1 MNPVRRDTMAG
12 RVYLDLQAL
21 ARRNG
26 RPTQELL
33 VLYVLERFL
42 FRLSRSDYR
51 DRLVLKGG
59 MLLAALDSRRPT
71 ADIDF
76 LANAVA
82 NDVETIAGVVRSICA
97 TTVDDGA
104 AYEPDRLTARIIRDA
119 ELYAGVRMAVP
130 ARVDRARTALRV
142 DVNVGDPVT
151 PGPVEVD
158 YPGLLE
164 GSFSLLG
171 YPLPTVIAEKVVTM
185 IDRGTATTRERDFAD
200 VALLS
205 RRHPVEAAELLA
217 AVRAT
222 AEHRGSALRPLAG
235 WLDALGPA
243 RQASWSAYVARSGL
257 ADLLPADYSEAIAT
271 VAEFVDP
278 LLIGAVTN
286 ARWDPLTRR
295 WTDKV
300 NL

>member
-82 NDVETIAGVVRSICA
+82 NDVETIAGVVRSISA

-104 AYEPDRLTARIIRDA
+104 AYEPDRLTARIIKTRSC
-119 ELYAGVRMAVP
+119 
-130 ARVDRARTALRV
+130 
-142 DVNVGDPVT
+142 T
-151 PGPVEVD
+151 PEFGWRFR
-158 YPGLLE
+158 L
-164 GSFSLLG
+164 GS
-171 YPLPTVIAEKVVTM
+171 IE
-185 IDRGTATTRERDFAD
+185 
-200 VALLS
+200 
-205 RRHPVEAAELLA
+205 
-217 AVRAT
+217 
-222 AEHRGSALRPLAG
+222 
-235 WLDALGPA
+235 LGP
-243 RQASWSAYVARSGL
+243 RFASMSMS
-257 ADLLPADYSEAIAT
+257 
-271 VAEFVDP
+271 
-278 LLIGAVTN
+278 VT
-286 ARWDPLTRR
+286 R
-295 WTDKV
+295 
-300 NL
+300 